1 MDILIRVQFTGPGSE
16 QHMDAFLIFN
26 HGADRAAIHHDIRRE
41 GVRYVL
47 SLYPVFD
54 SIWDKRVRLKRL

>member
-1 MDILIRVQFTGPGSE
+1 MLIRVQSTVPGSE
-16 QHMDAFLIFN
+16 HQVEAFLISD

-41 GVRYVL
+41 SVRYVL

-54 SIWDKRVRLKRL
+54 LVWVKRVGSKRL